1 MGWVFGWY
9 KGFGEFGP
17 KNLWLSE
24 ISRDHGK
31 ASLRTFSSFVS
42 KILGDFAQPKYV
54 FISTHGRSRYG
65 LNGSSIN

>member
-31 ASLRTFSSFVS
+31 ACEPFQVLFPRFWEISLN
-42 KILGDFAQPKYV
+42 
-54 FISTHGRSRYG
+54 RSMFLYRPMVDPVMD
-65 LNGSSIN
+65 SMDHP